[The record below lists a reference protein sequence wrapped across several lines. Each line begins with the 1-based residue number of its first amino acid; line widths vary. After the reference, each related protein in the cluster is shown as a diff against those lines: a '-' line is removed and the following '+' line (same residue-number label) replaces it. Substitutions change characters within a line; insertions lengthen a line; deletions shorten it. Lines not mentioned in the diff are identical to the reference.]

1 MLQAE
6 VLKGN
11 KKECKEKAKTVD
23 KQLISNSHNL
33 MEGVLI

>member
-6 VLKGN
+6 VSKG
-11 KKECKEKAKTVD
+11 KKERKEKAKTVD

-33 MEGVLI
+33 MKGALV